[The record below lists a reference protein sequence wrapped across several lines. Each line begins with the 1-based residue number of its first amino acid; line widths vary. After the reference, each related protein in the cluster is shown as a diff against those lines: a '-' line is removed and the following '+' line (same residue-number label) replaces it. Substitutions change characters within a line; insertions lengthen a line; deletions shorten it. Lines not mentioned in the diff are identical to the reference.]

1 MTDKPT
7 ISIITDEFIYEEFSH
22 DESILTDD
30 HPNSNMNTWN
40 RSLRSLF
47 HLQASPDAPTT
58 PPPECTRQACYEAGQ
73 INSCECNY
81 CLPTTQD
88 EGEEE

>member
-1 MTDKPT
+1 MNDKPT
-7 ISIITDEFIYEEFSH
+7 ISIITDEYIYEEFSH
-22 DESILTDD
+22 AESILTDD

-40 RSLRSLF
+40 HSLRSLF

-58 PPPECTRQACYEAGQ
+58 PPPECIRQACYEAGR

>member
-1 MTDKPT
+1 MSEKPT
-7 ISIITDEFIYEEFSH
+7 VAINTDEFIYEEFS
-22 DESILTDD
+22 DERILTDD
-30 HPNSNMNTWN
+30 HPNSNMKTWN